1 MDTDATRAGALSVAA
16 SPAGDHAYWE
26 TENRMVWNEQQHTS
40 EEREL
45 VYEISW
51 ILDSAHG
58 GVFCD
63 RQKSQRENRIAMIHM
78 DKGNAREIVAKQGNP
93 QL

>member
-51 ILDSAHG
+51 ILELSAWRRFLRSSK
-58 GVFCD
+58 VSK
-63 RQKSQRENRIAMIHM
+63 RK
-78 DKGNAREIVAKQGNP
+78 
-93 QL
+93 

>member
-1 MDTDATRAGALSVAA
+1 MDTGATHAEALSVVA

-26 TENRMVWNEQQHTS
+26 TENRMVWNEQQHIA

-51 ILDSAHG
+51 IVELSAWRR
-58 GVFCD
+58 FLA
-63 RQKSQRENRIAMIHM
+63 SNRFSRSHTSSMSRMVLA
-78 DKGNAREIVAKQGNP
+78 GLSGSCIV
-93 QL
+93 